1 MKKTYPFLF
10 LAFYAFSL
18 SSCALSAVSTQHTVV
33 NTTGEIVNLN
43 SLGNGKVLLYN
54 GAGFF
59 NKIDNTARV
68 NVWIDGL
75 AVGQIRVGEYV
86 VVFLNPGKHTVKIEH
101 IDMVKMR
108 SEHEIEVLGDT
119 KVIEVKPTITSNKAT
134 VVNELPSNFER
145 YRQMP
150 KRN

>member
-1 MKKTYPFLF
+1 MRKIGICIFAICALIF
-10 LAFYAFSL
+10 
-18 SSCALSAVSTQHTVV
+18 SSCALSAVATQHTVV
-33 NTTGEIVNLN
+33 DTSGETITLN

-75 AVGQIRVGEYV
+75 AVGQIRVGEYA
-86 VVFLNPGKHTVKIEH
+86 VVFLPDGKHKLKVEH

-108 SEHEIEVLGDT
+108 SEHEIDVANDT
-119 KVIEVKPTITSNKAT
+119 KIIEVKPTLTSNKANI
-134 VVNELPSNFER
+134 VSELPVNFER
-145 YRQMP
+145 YKQMP
-150 KRN
+150 KRK